1 MKQFEVLFM
10 QVKRNS
16 HPFSFFGGMASAL
29 AKKIF
34 KKPLGTVHPWQD
46 STEWAAAQQDKE
58 MILADIIRNLH

>member
-1 MKQFEVLFM
+1 
-10 QVKRNS
+10 
-16 HPFSFFGGMASAL
+16 MASAL